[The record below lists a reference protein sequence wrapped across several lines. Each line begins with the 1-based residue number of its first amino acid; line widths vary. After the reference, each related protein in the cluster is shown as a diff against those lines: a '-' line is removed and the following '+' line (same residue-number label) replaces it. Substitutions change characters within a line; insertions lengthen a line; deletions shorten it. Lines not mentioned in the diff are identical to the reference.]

1 LPVRKPVVDL
11 GEIDNNDHTV
21 HRRAKPP
28 PAEDDPE
35 ISDEEFPELVQ
46 QARERERLKAERLNS
61 AKSFGE
67 QNRIPDGA
75 GLPIDDIF
83 GTGPTSISDL
93 DPIIDILI
101 TSEMDGTK
109 PLMVKRRLSQ
119 RLKEVRLSWCDKQIL
134 NGAPM
139 DPSIRNT
146 IFLTWRYKE
155 IFDSTTCES
164 LGLKLDGHG
173 KIYSGSDGV
182 NAEGRVHLEAW
193 TRDAFETY
201 QKKIAT
207 RRTREQDK
215 SESEEAPEQSRAEQK
230 LRLVM
235 KAKDLEAFKLV
246 VKPTTSIEKMIAA
259 FRKAR
264 NVPGDKEISLHL
276 DGDEL
281 AAESTAAGND
291 FEDMDSIEVHIR

>member
-1 LPVRKPVVDL
+1 
-11 GEIDNNDHTV
+11 V
-21 HRRAKPP
+21 HRRAKFPLVK
-28 PAEDDPE
+28 EDLE

-46 QARERERLKAERLNS
+46 QARERERLKAQRLNA

-67 QNRIPDGA
+67 PNRTPDGA
-75 GLPIDDIF
+75 GMPVDDIF
-83 GTGPTSISDL
+83 GTGSTSVSDL

-101 TSEMDGTK
+101 TSEMEGMK

-119 RLKEVRLSWCDKQIL
+119 RLKEVRLSWCDKQMI

-139 DPSIRNT
+139 GPDIKNT

-155 IFDSTTCES
+155 VFDSTTCES
-164 LGLKLDGHG
+164 LGLKLDGNG
-173 KIYSGSDGV
+173 KIYSCTNGV
-182 NAEGRVHLEAW
+182 NCEGRVHLEAW
-193 TRDAFETY
+193 TRDSFQAY
-201 QKKIAT
+201 QKKITA
-207 RRTREQDK
+207 RQNKEQYQ
-215 SESEEAPEQSRAEQK
+215 SESDEVPEQSEDVQK
-230 LRLVM
+230 IRLVL

-246 VKPTTSIEKMIAA
+246 VKPTTSIGKMIVA
-259 FRKAR
+259 FRKAK

-281 AAESTAAGND
+281 DAESTAAGNE

>member
-1 LPVRKPVVDL
+1 M
-11 GEIDNNDHTV
+11 
-21 HRRAKPP
+21 
-28 PAEDDPE
+28 
-35 ISDEEFPELVQ
+35 SDEEFPELVQ

-146 IFLTWRYKE
+146 TFLTWRYKE

-173 KIYSGSDGV
+173 KICSGTDGV
-182 NAEGRVHLEAW
+182 NDEGRVHLEAW
-193 TRDAFETY
+193 TRDSFEAY
-201 QKKIAT
+201 QKKIAA
-207 RRTREQDK
+207 RRTKEQDK
-215 SESEEAPEQSRAEQK
+215 VRARRLRSRAK
-230 LRLVM
+230 PSGSS
-235 KAKDLEAFKLV
+235 DLL
-246 VKPTTSIEKMIAA
+246 
-259 FRKAR
+259 
-264 NVPGDKEISLHL
+264 
-276 DGDEL
+276 
-281 AAESTAAGND
+281 
-291 FEDMDSIEVHIR
+291 